1 MTATKRQTKAKETFT
16 RAEVEKILARQIEA
30 CAAAIDEA
38 GPVTTNCAR
47 EKIRKTKVVEY

>member
-1 MTATKRQTKAKETFT
+1 MTATTKAKKTKETFT
-16 RAEVEKILARQIEA
+16 REEVDRILARQIEA